1 MSPAGPGVEREP
13 STYNRS
19 VAACPT
25 CGEDNPERAKFCLAC
40 GAGLG
45 TAPARIADQRKVVT
59 VLFCDLVGFT
69 AASEEADPEDI
80 RARIDPYFDRLTA
93 ALQAYGGTIEKFIG
107 DAVQGVFGAPVA
119 HEDDPERAVRAALR
133 ILDEIA
139 DLNAVDPALNLT
151 VRIGVNTGE
160 ALIRPGSHDE
170 SRGIVIGDVANIA
183 SRLQTVAPEGG
194 IVVSESTYRATER
207 VFDYEVL
214 DPATVKGRADPIPI
228 WRAVAARAR
237 LGTDITRASAGP
249 LVGRDAEVRLL
260 REAFERTVRDRSVGL
275 VTIVGEPGMGKSRLV
290 AELGS
295 FIDSLPDRVRWRQGR
310 CLPYGEGITFWALGE
325 IVKAEAGILETDP
338 PAVAGAKLDAVVADD
353 DPDAPWLRQRL
364 RPLVGL
370 EAPQA
375 KREENFTAWQRFLVS
390 LAASD
395 PVVLVFEDLHWADD
409 ALLAFIDRVVDD
421 TSASP
426 MLLVATARP
435 ELFDRSPDWA
445 AGSRDSS
452 RVDLARLSETDTA
465 RLIGSLLEQ
474 AVLPPVV
481 AEAIV
486 SRSAGNPLYA
496 REFVRLL
503 KDRKIL
509 TATGSTWTLDPRAE
523 IPVPMEVQGLI
534 AARLDMLDPYAKA
547 MILDAAVIGTVF
559 WSGAVAAMGDRDP
572 GAVDEAL
579 HALARSELILPARR
593 SSMEGQSEYAFA
605 HALIRDVCYGE
616 IPRASRADRHA
627 LAGAWIER
635 TSGERVVD
643 HAEILAAHYATALD
657 LARAARGIDTD
668 QLEAKAVRYL
678 ILAGDRAMGIDVEA
692 AARRYAQALRLT
704 ADGHAERPRVLA
716 RTAEALRQRGR
727 FSEAA
732 VAYDEAIEGFRV
744 QGDVREL
751 GVAIGRRWNLLV
763 RLGAPRDP
771 RLEAEA
777 VAALEPLGPTPELAQ
792 AITERAG
799 QCFVANEYREAIAF
813 ADRAISLATELGLPE
828 PARALGFRGAAR
840 AWLGDAGG
848 LEAMRRALDVA
859 SEQGLGRE
867 VALLYNNIHV
877 ALWPI
882 EGVRRYLEVAREG
895 GAFAER
901 RGIEEFAFS
910 FASSIIVA
918 LAEYG
923 SYHEASSLARDLV
936 PRLEAADDVWELV
949 QVRAAEI
956 RVMTRQGDLA
966 EAKWRADWALEK
978 ARESAHAS
986 TLAQVLPAAAA
997 LRLAVGETADALA
1010 ILAEFERIPDARTEP
1025 NHAANLPDAV
1035 RTALIA
1041 GDPDLAGRLVEG
1053 VDPIYPLHE
1062 HALTTAR
1069 ALLREREGKHE
1080 EAAVLFA
1087 DAAQRWQRFE
1097 TPWERAQALM
1107 GQGRCLMVDGRIAEA
1122 TEAIRD
1128 ARRIFARLGGE
1139 PAVIAADALLGQAA
1153 AIA

>member
-1 MSPAGPGVEREP
+1 
-13 STYNRS
+13 

-25 CGEDNPERAKFCLAC
+25 CGEDNPERAKFCLSC
-40 GAGLG
+40 GAALG
-45 TAPARIADQRKVVT
+45 AVSARIADQRKVVT

-69 AASEEADPEDI
+69 AASEAADPEDI
-80 RARIDPYFDRLTA
+80 RARIDPYFDRLTS
-93 ALQAYGGTIEKFIG
+93 ALQAYGGTIEKFVG

-139 DLNAVDPALNLT
+139 DLNALDPSLELT

-160 ALIRPGSHDE
+160 ALIRPGSHLE

-183 SRLQTVAPEGG
+183 SRLQTVAPEGA
-194 IVVSESTYRATER
+194 IIVSESTYRATER
-207 VFDYEVL
+207 VFDYEGL
-214 DPATVKGRADPIPI
+214 GLATIKGRAEPIPI

-237 LGTDITRASAGP
+237 LGTDITRTPTGP
-249 LVGRDAEVRLL
+249 MVGRTTEVRLL
-260 REAFERTVRDRSVGL
+260 RDAFERTVRDRSVGL

-295 FIDSLPDRVRWRQGR
+295 FLDSVPDRVRWRQGR
-310 CLPYGEGITFWALGE
+310 CLPYGQGITFWALGE
-325 IVKAEAGILETDP
+325 IVKAETGILETDP
-338 PAVAGAKLDAVVADD
+338 PAVAGAKLDAAVLDD

-370 EAPQA
+370 DAPPA
-375 KREENFTAWQRFLVS
+375 EREENFTAWQRFLVS
-390 LAASD
+390 LAATE
-395 PVVLVFEDLHWADD
+395 PAVLVFEDLHWADD
-409 ALLAFIDRVVDD
+409 ALLGFIERIVDD
-421 TSASP
+421 TTARP
-426 MLLVATARP
+426 ILIVATARP
-435 ELFDRSPDWA
+435 ELFDRVPDWA
-445 AGSRDSS
+445 AGPGAAASRITLSP
-452 RVDLARLSETDTA
+452 LSEGDTT

-474 AVLPPVV
+474 AVLPADVSGT
-481 AEAIV
+481 IV

-503 KDRKIL
+503 KDRRIL
-509 TATGSTWTLDPRAE
+509 TATGSTWTLDPRAD

-534 AARLDMLDPYAKA
+534 TARLDMLDPDAKA
-547 MILDAAVIGTVF
+547 MLQDAAVIGTVF

-572 GAVDEAL
+572 ITVDEGL

-593 SSMEGQSEYAFA
+593 SSMEGQTEYAFA

-616 IPRASRADRHA
+616 IPRASRANRHV

-657 LARAARGIDTD
+657 LARAARGIETE
-668 QLEAKAVRYL
+668 QLEAKSVRYL
-678 ILAGDRAMGIDVEA
+678 TLAGDRAMGIDVEA

-704 ADGHAERPRVLA
+704 VDGHVERPRVLA

-727 FSEAA
+727 FAEAA
-732 VAYDEAIEGFRV
+732 AAYDEAIEGFRA
-744 QGDVREL
+744 QGDVRAL
-751 GVAIGRRWNLLV
+751 GVTIGRRWNLLV
-763 RLGAPRDP
+763 RLGAPRDQQ
-771 RLEAEA
+771 LEAEA

-799 QCFVANEYREAIAF
+799 QCFVANEYQEAIAF
-813 ADRAISLATELGLPE
+813 ADRAIALATELGLAE

-848 LEAMRRALDVA
+848 LEAMRHALDA
-859 SEQGLGRE
+859 AADQGLGRE
-867 VALLYNNIHV
+867 MALLYNNIHV

-910 FASSIIVA
+910 FASSTVVA
-918 LAEYG
+918 LTEYG
-923 SYHEASSLARDLV
+923 SYHEAMAMARDLA
-936 PRLEAADDVWELV
+936 PRLEAADDLWELV

-956 RVMTRQGDLA
+956 RVMTRQGELA
-966 EAKWRADWALEK
+966 EAAWRADRAVEY

-997 LRLAVGETADALA
+997 LRLAVGDTADALA
-1010 ILAEFERIPDARTEP
+1010 ILAEVERIPHARTEP

-1041 GDPDLAGRLVEG
+1041 GASDLAGRLVEG

-1069 ALLREREGKHE
+1069 ALLREHAGSHA

-1097 TPWERAQALM
+1097 TPWEQAQALM
-1107 GQGRCLMVDGRIAEA
+1107 GLGRCLMVGGRIAEA
-1122 TEAIRD
+1122 TDVIRD
-1128 ARRIFARLGGE
+1128 ARRTFVRLGGE
-1139 PAVIAADALLGQAA
+1139 PAVLAADALLEQAA